1 MDTTHGDTPDSK
13 ASYTNKLGCGGVICK
28 GPCLHRR
35 YTDVLENTAKKYN
48 IPYLTEVEESDPGT
62 NAWNVQ
68 FSNLGIPCVML
79 SLPLRYM
86 HTASEVIDL
95 SDCLET
101 AKLIAAFV
109 KELGGED

>member
-1 MDTTHGDTPDSK
+1 MFRSFTKKLVSCAERNGFSYVLK
-13 ASYTNKLGCGGVICK
+13 A
-28 GPCLHRR
+28 
-35 YTDVLENTAKKYN
+35 
-48 IPYLTEVEESDPGT
+48 DPGRTGT
-62 NAWNVQ
+62 NAHVTAI
-68 FSNLGIPCVML
+68 SREGIPTAL
-79 SLPLRYM
+79 ISIPLRYM